1 MSTPTNGASVY
12 SSFLHGMKQETKI
25 AYLKDLR
32 DFARFCC
39 GVEQIEAL
47 ETFMFRPGADLIVVA
62 EAVRAY
68 RAQMVGR
75 GLHIGTVRR
84 RLAAVRGLS
93 KKAADMGVVQWTLD
107 SLGLARSARRRLPKQ
122 PQDPAPSSAS

>member
-1 MSTPTNGASVY
+1 MSTSQNGASVY
-12 SSFLHGMKQETKI
+12 SAFLHGMKQETKI

-47 ETFMFRPGADLIVVA
+47 ETFMFRPGADLLKVA
-62 EAVRAY
+62 EAVHAY
-68 RAQMVGR
+68 RTQMVDR

-93 KKAADMGVVQWTLD
+93 KKAVDLGVVQWTLD
-107 SLGLARSARRRLPKQ
+107 SLGLARSSRRRGPKS
-122 PQDPAPSSAS
+122 DSGTVTSS

>member
-1 MSTPTNGASVY
+1 MSTPANGASVY
-12 SSFLHGMKQETKI
+12 STFLHGMKQETKI

-32 DFARFCC
+32 DFAKFCC
-39 GVEQIEAL
+39 GVERIEAL
-47 ETFMFRPGADLIVVA
+47 EAFMFRPGGENLLEVA

-93 KKAADMGVVQWTLD
+93 KTAVDLGVVQWTLD
-107 SLGLARSARRRLPKQ
+107 SLGLARSTRRRKGGAGQ
-122 PQDPAPSSAS
+122 AQRSPSS